1 MASVNIK
8 NPYPGFEKGYPR
20 PFSEVDSDFFFGRT
34 EELDLIKEKIRQHR
48 FTALLASPGA
58 GATSILRAGIKADL
72 VNNNFRAKNG
82 SRWNIAY
89 FSPTDS
95 PIRALARALAQ
106 PGVLFNRKVKP
117 DFEDEVYRK
126 LNASDNGLIHVC
138 EGAEV
143 RNSAN
148 ILLLIDDFSECFS
161 EETPHQDRD
170 RFYNLLLNASE
181 ATSIAFYVMPCM
193 KIMDV
198 HHSNIRNYPLLL
210 RAVRRSQHQLYELEE
225 AELYEAIAE
234 PAKKNG
240 ITVSEE
246 VCEYLVKDL
255 KSKDDS
261 MSELQR
267 IMYLV
272 WFEFLGDS
280 AKKDK
285 KLINLKYYYRISG
298 KRPKASITKKG
309 AKRPEKKVVE
319 EESFFSDDTLQEE
332 TATETVTGS
341 LQEQAEKVFVAL
353 SSSEQS
359 IAGNLFK
366 VLIEN
371 KNGKYIPRSLNP
383 TALELMLNQS
393 ITNIKAVADKFSF
406 VIKIKSDA
414 FALNETRLID
424 NWGRLKSLVKE
435 EQKHADFFKS
445 LSQAAIR
452 HYINGEE
459 LEKVWT
465 KGNFEEAAQWKNDFG
480 PNEYRTGL
488 YGDQHELAMDFLAK
502 GMKEYSIT
510 NTKSKAKVA
519 LKKTMPTG
527 GERKKVSIGRK
538 KIQIG
543 SKSTPV
549 TPATP
554 SRKKIT
560 IKKK

>member
-1 MASVNIK
+1 
-8 NPYPGFEKGYPR
+8 
-20 PFSEVDSDFFFGRT
+20 
-34 EELDLIKEKIRQHR
+34 
-48 FTALLASPGA
+48 
-58 GATSILRAGIKADL
+58 LRAGIKADL
-72 VNNNFRAKNG
+72 AANKFRAKNG

-89 FSPTDS
+89 FSPTDT
-95 PIRALARALAQ
+95 PLRALARALAQ

-138 EGAEV
+138 EEAEV

-181 ATSIAFYVMPCM
+181 APNIAFYVMPCM

-298 KRPKASITKKG
+298 KRPKASIIKKG
-309 AKRPEKKVVE
+309 ERRSEKSAVK
-319 EESFFSDDTLQEE
+319 EESFFSEDTLQEDTT
-332 TATETVTGS
+332 TAAVTGS
-341 LQEQAEKVFVAL
+341 LQEQAEKTFMAL
-353 SSSEQS
+353 SASEQV
-359 IAGNLFK
+359 IAGDLFK

-371 KNGKYIPRSLNP
+371 KDGKYIPRSLNP
-383 TALELMLNQS
+383 TGLELMLNQS
-393 ITNIKAVADKFSF
+393 ITDIKAVADKFSF

-414 FALNETRLID
+414 FALNETRLVS
-424 NWGRLKSLVKE
+424 NWTRLKSLVEE
-435 EQKHADFFKS
+435 EQKHADFFKT

-452 HYINGEE
+452 HYINGED
-459 LEKVWT
+459 LEMVWS
-465 KGNFEEAAQWKNDFG
+465 KGNFEEAAQWKSDFQ

-488 YGDQHELAMDFLAK
+488 YGDQHELAMDFLTK
-502 GMKEYSIT
+502 GMEEYGISEAKARP
-510 NTKSKAKVA
+510 NTKA
-519 LKKTMPTG
+519 TPTTPKPVS

-538 KIQIG
+538 KIQLG
-543 SKSTPV
+543 SQQAPPP
-549 TPATP
+549 TPAAP
-554 SRKKIT
+554 ERKKIT